1 MPRVGHLSGCDRY
14 LGRHVE
20 NQDHGVKLKKG
31 WKKGQ
36 VTWGVTTITHL
47 LYLPS
52 TKFRMQNKQTSVPAI
67 VTDTANFKSEI

>member
-36 VTWGVTTITHL
+36 VTWGVTTLTV
-47 LYLPS
+47 S
-52 TKFRMQNKQTSVPAI
+52 TKYQVS
-67 VTDTANFKSEI
+67 

>member
-31 WKKGQ
+31 WKEGQ
-36 VTWGVTTITHL
+36 VTWGVTTLTV
-47 LYLPS
+47 S
-52 TKFRMQNKQTSVPAI
+52 TKYQVSYAEQTNVR
-67 VTDTANFKSEI
+67 TGNCYGYGQF